1 MKFYIIRESTN
12 TIIQTLEKESLA
24 EASAYVY
31 KWYGD
36 NGVDLYLATTWEELQ
51 KKGELE

>member
-1 MKFYIIRESTN
+1 MKFYIVRISTN
-12 TIIQTLEKESLA
+12 TIIMTLYKNSPA

-36 NGVDLYLATTWEELQ
+36 NNDIDLFKAEDWE
-51 KKGELE
+51 G